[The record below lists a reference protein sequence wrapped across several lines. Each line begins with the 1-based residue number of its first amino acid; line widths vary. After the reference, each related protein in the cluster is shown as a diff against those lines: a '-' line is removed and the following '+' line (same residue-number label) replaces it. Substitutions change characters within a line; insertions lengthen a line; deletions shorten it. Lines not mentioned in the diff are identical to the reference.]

1 MTSFSKQFSRL
12 ANYVLYF
19 CLSRDSNPS
28 RFVNLSLFFFVYF
41 IFNAQ
46 KVEIKIEK
54 QIHMHLNFI
63 VPKMK
68 LFRGFRVFVLSPI
81 PKTRTRKSR
90 KFHKNAI
97 ILKYESVSSEAV
109 KMFSKSHKSQCDL
122 AIFPI
127 RYRVFVF

>member
-1 MTSFSKQFSRL
+1 M
-12 ANYVLYF
+12 LYF

-81 PKTRTRKSR
+81 LKNEKPEITEVLQKGHNTEMWACSFKSSR
-90 KFHKNAI
+90 NAVQT
-97 ILKYESVSSEAV
+97 LSN
-109 KMFSKSHKSQCDL
+109 SKSFSHIANLVAGIWVFKSFWLLC
-122 AIFPI
+122 IH
-127 RYRVFVF
+127 